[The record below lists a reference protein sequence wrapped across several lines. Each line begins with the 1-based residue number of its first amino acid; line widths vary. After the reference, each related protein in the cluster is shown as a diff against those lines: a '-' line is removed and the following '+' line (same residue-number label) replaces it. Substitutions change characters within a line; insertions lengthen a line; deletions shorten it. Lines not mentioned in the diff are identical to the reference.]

1 MNEVWH
7 LEGYIASGNTSSVGN
22 LTRIHGTVKFTAD
35 QIQFSTNIGNF
46 TRQATLAGMNYNNQ
60 RKEETSF
67 YDDSV
72 DPPVE
77 VKTEHIVENTR
88 AQLTSVDQSTLVL
101 NYGNTNYP
109 LQDLSEN
116 LFTSY
121 EWIGAVLTRRAV
133 SSRLFPFD
141 EQSVELWLQPDLYEG
156 PSFVF
161 KSNHIDQSIDAS
173 TQSDQM
179 TIGGSP
185 MGGFFIDLEGEKVQL
200 QTSAKLNEF
209 HDNFLEQIRT
219 LVKTDYY
226 NNDSVGP
233 VPKSGANVS
242 KSESYQMIDW
252 GATRYIHLGD
262 CRIFWFSVDA
272 RIGETIS
279 TDLKSGIFWN
289 SGPYIFGSEME
300 CGVLEQ
306 KLWFESSSS
315 TQAAQVASAILK
327 NNTKNIAESVEEKR
341 AGVAIVKLL
350 RGEVYQ
356 LYLSGR
362 RLLKVG
368 DWVRVGDVVQT
379 SEKSFVKLVFLD
391 KSQMNVGP
399 ESEMKIETFSGKES
413 GIIDIIKGKIRSQ
426 VTKDYLRMRDEDK
439 AKLFHKTKNAVT
451 GVRGTEFDISY
462 GEENGIGT
470 TELLMLE
477 GAVEFN
483 NLTTGVTTLVS
494 HQDSIVAQGPTNG
507 SAITGPEINVL
518 GRTLQSFTSGVSV
531 QSLGAVAPSASSE
544 PVVFRIR
551 NVGQTPLTGVKP
563 QIRGLHAADFSI
575 VQLPEET
582 LSPITGEGTL
592 HVVFT
597 PSTLGTR
604 QAVLEIASSDPDESP
619 FLINL
624 EGAGQIPTPLS
635 ITTHPLSSS
644 IDYNSAATLQVAA
657 SGQGII
663 DYQWYQGAAGNIA
676 MPVGTNAASFTT
688 PTLTQT
694 TSYWVRVSNSE
705 GSVDSNIATVTVGSP
720 PSPPTITTHPPS
732 TSIAYNSTATLQV
745 AASGQGTLSYQWY
758 QGSAGNTATPVGT
771 NAASFTTPAL
781 TQTTSYWV
789 RVSNAAGSVDS
800 NIATV
805 TVGSPPSPP
814 TITTHP
820 PSTSIAYNS
829 TATLQVAASGQ
840 GTLSYQWYQGSAG
853 NTATPVGTNAASFTT
868 PALTQTTSYWV
879 RVSNAAG
886 SVDSNIATVNAFGL
900 DITDFQV
907 GNRIS
912 RDFSALIAPGN
923 NLKIEGKL
931 PPGVT
936 FNAKTGLLQGELTK
950 EGSFQAFLRV
960 MNGKI
965 VKLEIPLKM
974 VVAPFP
980 QSLIGGYEAIL
991 EDAQGEPVGALNLIV
1006 GKNVWS
1012 ASLLQRGQKSLT
1024 AKGKFTLD
1032 TGSPS
1037 ATLSLPFKGLPVME
1051 LRLNGND
1058 PRINATW
1065 SDGRTLSGFKLAS
1078 LQECSSVASNIGIVL
1093 DAGESNDVELPA
1105 GYGWASGSVSKV
1117 GKIAFKGAMSDGTAI
1132 SFSLSLSTTG
1142 QAILWVQPYKNLNSY
1157 LAGVVDLL
1165 GVGRPANS
1173 SLAINR
1179 SCRWVLHAGEKG
1191 NPYAF
1196 PSGVAIEAQVAEIG
1210 APAAGSQLAIQ
1221 LQGPPSEVGWPSQF
1235 TVDPKFNLIAV
1246 GSSVVKW
1253 KGKAASQTGVFSGT
1267 YVLPAGFSSEVL
1279 GTSARASGIF
1289 LKEADGDRYIGYGLI
1304 WIPSS
1309 PKGSFRTM
1317 GITIEGM

>member
-1 MNEVWH
+1 MNFIHTFRNTVINAAFVWICTLLPSAAFMNEVWH

-805 TVGSPPSPP
+805 
-814 TITTHP
+814 
-820 PSTSIAYNS
+820 
-829 TATLQVAASGQ
+829 
-840 GTLSYQWYQGSAG
+840 
-853 NTATPVGTNAASFTT
+853 
-868 PALTQTTSYWV
+868 
-879 RVSNAAG
+879 
-886 SVDSNIATVNAFGL
+886 NAFGL

>member
-439 AKLFHKTKNAVT
+439 AKLFHKTKNAVM

-705 GSVDSNIATVTVGSP
+705 
-720 PSPPTITTHPPS
+720 
-732 TSIAYNSTATLQV
+732 
-745 AASGQGTLSYQWY
+745 
-758 QGSAGNTATPVGT
+758 
-771 NAASFTTPAL
+771 
-781 TQTTSYWV
+781 
-789 RVSNAAGSVDS
+789 GSVDS

>member
-1 MNEVWH
+1 MNFIHTFRNTVINAAFVWICTLLPSAAFMNEVWH

-439 AKLFHKTKNAVT
+439 AKLFHKTKNAVM

-705 GSVDSNIATVTVGSP
+705 
-720 PSPPTITTHPPS
+720 
-732 TSIAYNSTATLQV
+732 
-745 AASGQGTLSYQWY
+745 
-758 QGSAGNTATPVGT
+758 
-771 NAASFTTPAL
+771 
-781 TQTTSYWV
+781 
-789 RVSNAAGSVDS
+789 GSVDS

>member
-1 MNEVWH
+1 M
-7 LEGYIASGNTSSVGN
+7 
-22 LTRIHGTVKFTAD
+22 
-35 QIQFSTNIGNF
+35 
-46 TRQATLAGMNYNNQ
+46 
-60 RKEETSF
+60 
-67 YDDSV
+67 
-72 DPPVE
+72 
-77 VKTEHIVENTR
+77 
-88 AQLTSVDQSTLVL
+88 
-101 NYGNTNYP
+101 
-109 LQDLSEN
+109 
-116 LFTSY
+116 
-121 EWIGAVLTRRAV
+121 
-133 SSRLFPFD
+133 
-141 EQSVELWLQPDLYEG
+141 
-156 PSFVF
+156 
-161 KSNHIDQSIDAS
+161 
-173 TQSDQM
+173 
-179 TIGGSP
+179 
-185 MGGFFIDLEGEKVQL
+185 
-200 QTSAKLNEF
+200 
-209 HDNFLEQIRT
+209 
-219 LVKTDYY
+219 
-226 NNDSVGP
+226 
-233 VPKSGANVS
+233 
-242 KSESYQMIDW
+242 
-252 GATRYIHLGD
+252 
-262 CRIFWFSVDA
+262 
-272 RIGETIS
+272 
-279 TDLKSGIFWN
+279 
-289 SGPYIFGSEME
+289 
-300 CGVLEQ
+300 
-306 KLWFESSSS
+306 
-315 TQAAQVASAILK
+315 
-327 NNTKNIAESVEEKR
+327 
-341 AGVAIVKLL
+341 
-350 RGEVYQ
+350 
-356 LYLSGR
+356 
-362 RLLKVG
+362 
-368 DWVRVGDVVQT
+368 
-379 SEKSFVKLVFLD
+379 
-391 KSQMNVGP
+391 
-399 ESEMKIETFSGKES
+399 
-413 GIIDIIKGKIRSQ
+413 
-426 VTKDYLRMRDEDK
+426 
-439 AKLFHKTKNAVT
+439 

-705 GSVDSNIATVTVGSP
+705 
-720 PSPPTITTHPPS
+720 
-732 TSIAYNSTATLQV
+732 
-745 AASGQGTLSYQWY
+745 
-758 QGSAGNTATPVGT
+758 
-771 NAASFTTPAL
+771 
-781 TQTTSYWV
+781 
-789 RVSNAAGSVDS
+789 GSVDS